1 MKKVI
6 LVVLAA
12 AQGLAGC
19 GKAEPRSTQYFAEH
33 LDEAREIVAGCRDG
47 STRGQECENANLA
60 VEEADAKERFR
71 RFRGR

>member
-12 AQGLAGC
+12 AQGMTGC

-33 LDEAREIVAGCRDG
+33 LDEAREIVARCGDG
-47 STRGQECENANLA
+47 SMRGEECANANLA